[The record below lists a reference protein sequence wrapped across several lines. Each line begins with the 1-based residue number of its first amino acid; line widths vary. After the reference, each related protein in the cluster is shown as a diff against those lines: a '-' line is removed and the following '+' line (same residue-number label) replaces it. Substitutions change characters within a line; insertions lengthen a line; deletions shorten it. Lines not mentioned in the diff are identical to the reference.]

1 MALTPVR
8 IARSFLSKNMRV
20 VVRVAPITAHRWE
33 YGQRF
38 ARAVAEL
45 VRDGHSL
52 AVIHGKPPG
61 SQPSSAA
68 NANGNGPHVGHSN
81 EAELVT
87 IGRENR
93 LLVSL
98 LAEEKVVGI
107 GLRATDAG
115 LIQLRKRDSANGA
128 AGTRLE
134 AAHLHSRWLEI
145 ICANKGVPVISNL
158 SCWLGEDDHL
168 INPDQMAAVCAVEW
182 NADALI
188 YITEEGGVPCA
199 QGGILRWFDINSNG
213 LQGAALSDEM
223 QARLQACAVA
233 LKHGVWRARILPLSN
248 VDCLS
253 SFYFASIEYG
263 TEVIA
268 RQFLYGNFGGVKS

>member
-1 MALTPVR
+1 
-8 IARSFLSKNMRV
+8 MRL
-20 VVRVAPITAHRWE
+20 VVRVARITAHRWE

-52 AVIHGKPPG
+52 AVIQGKSP
-61 SQPSSAA
+61 SFQPSPPA
-68 NANGNGPHVGHSN
+68 NTNGNGSHWDHSK
-81 EAELVT
+81 EAELVA
-87 IGRENR
+87 IERETR
-93 LLVSL
+93 LLISL
-98 LAEEKVVGI
+98 LAKEKVIGI

-115 LIQLRKRDSANGA
+115 LIQLRKQDFASGA

-134 AAHLHSRWLEI
+134 AAHLHSPWLEI

-158 SCWLGEDDHL
+158 SCWLGGEDHFID
-168 INPDQMAAVCAVEW
+168 PDQMAAVCAVDW

-188 YITEEGGVPCA
+188 YITKEDGVPDA

-213 LQGAALSDEM
+213 SQGAVLSDEM
-223 QARLQACAVA
+223 QARLQQCAVA
-233 LKHGVWRARILPLSN
+233 LNHGVWRVRILPLSN

-253 SFYFASIEYG
+253 SFYFASIKCG

-268 RQFLYGNFGGVKS
+268 GGRPMKNLVAPNLNPL

>member
-8 IARSFLSKNMRV
+8 IARSFLSKNMRL
-20 VVRVAPITAHRWE
+20 VVRVARITTHRSE

-61 SQPSSAA
+61 SQPSPAA
-68 NANGNGPHVGHSN
+68 NANGNGSHVGHSK
-81 EAELVT
+81 EAELVAVE
-87 IGRENR
+87 RENR

-107 GLRATDAG
+107 GLHATDAG
-115 LIQLRKRDSANGA
+115 LIQLRKRNFANGA
-128 AGTRLE
+128 SGTRLE

-145 ICANKGVPVISNL
+145 ICANQGVAVITNL
-158 SCWLGEDDHL
+158 SRWLGGEDHL
-168 INPDQMAAVCAVEW
+168 IDPDQMAAICAVDW

-188 YITEEGGVPCA
+188 YITEEDGVPCA

-213 LQGAALSDEM
+213 SQGAALSDEM

-253 SFYFASIEYG
+253 SFYLTSIEYG

-268 RQFLYGNFGGVKS
+268 RAVPL